1 MDAGFVQK
9 QRRGFSTFE
18 PTLRMSG
25 ALPLD
30 AAYLVKTGIGHRGNS
45 SLRMIHRR
53 TDPRRGPEV
62 GRPASLASIS
72 ISTRVAPPVGLTI
85 SAAGLQHWSYRLGE
99 AQRLL
104 CVGAAQRMG
113 QALGH
118 SRGDIRPWRHQ
129 QRSQ

>member
-62 GRPASLASIS
+62 ARPSQFGVNLDLDARRPGRWPDDIRRRAAALVI
-72 ISTRVAPPVGLTI
+72 PVG
-85 SAAGLQHWSYRLGE
+85 
-99 AQRLL
+99 
-104 CVGAAQRMG
+104 
-113 QALGH
+113 
-118 SRGDIRPWRHQ
+118 
-129 QRSQ
+129 